1 MKASDDPRVLQR
13 YLERPNRRRFER
25 LVRTYQ
31 QFVYTTALRVTR
43 NSQDAQDIAQDVFLK
58 LLLEPPAPETVKSPA
73 AFLAWRV
80 VGRATNLR
88 RAAERRRDLEARG
101 RQLAREDEIPEEQF
115 EALHSALQALPEP
128 LRLPIELRYF
138 AGVPNQDIAL

>member
-1 MKASDDPRVLQR
+1 MKASDDPRVLHR

-101 RQLAREDEIPEEQF
+101 RQVQLIMCKFLAIAHEQDFLMLNHEEH
-115 EALHSALQALPEP
+115 A
-128 LRLPIELRYF
+128 
-138 AGVPNQDIAL
+138 VPCIA